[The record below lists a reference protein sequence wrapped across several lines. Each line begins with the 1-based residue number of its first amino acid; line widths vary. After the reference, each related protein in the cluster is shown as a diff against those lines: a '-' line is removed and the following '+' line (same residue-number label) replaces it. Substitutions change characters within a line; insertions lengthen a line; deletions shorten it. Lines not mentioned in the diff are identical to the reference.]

1 MFDFHDYVCLAAS
14 GGKECM
20 VKMNKLLKIIL
31 GICCVFILVGCQ
43 SEKENGEV
51 NNTLSQEQEENNNTS
66 TPISSNSEYIEGWSE
81 EKRKLDGCSY
91 TFLIPINASG
101 YQYFRRCNMF
111 SFSAKKSEKEVKVL
125 FDSLTNL
132 DGKNVSLIDI
142 NEQTKVLRNAN
153 LYHLYENDG
162 NVQYN
167 EQFENVNVAGYET
180 LLDKGTAKDNSG
192 DLFNYAIYQLYL
204 GEEKDGVCELLVG
217 SEEMD
222 SDSLAE
228 IGEELI
234 ATIQPEE

>member
-1 MFDFHDYVCLAAS
+1 MSKL
-14 GGKECM
+14 
-20 VKMNKLLKIIL
+20 VKLIL

-43 SEKENGEV
+43 SEKENSEV
-51 NNTLSQEQEENNNTS
+51 NNTPSQEQEQNDDTS
-66 TPISSNSEYIEGWSE
+66 TSISSNSEYIEEWSKE
-81 EKRKLDGCSY
+81 RRKLDGCRYS
-91 TFLIPINASG
+91 FLTPTSISG
-101 YQYFRRCNMF
+101 YQYFRGCNKF
-111 SFSAKKSEKEVKVL
+111 VFLTRTNIEVKIL
-125 FDSLTNL
+125 FNSLTNF
-132 DGKNVSLIDI
+132 DGEKVNLNDI
-142 NEQTKVLRNAN
+142 NGRIKGFRDSN
-153 LYHLYENDG
+153 LHSIYSNDG

-167 EQFENVNVAGYET
+167 EQFENVNVSGYEA
-180 LLDKGTAKDNSG
+180 LLDKGIAKDSTG